1 MSNDTSDKN
10 NTYSS
15 TNEAV
20 RSLPK
25 HLLQFAVDQRYDE
38 YTPVDHAVWRFI
50 MRQNMFFLREY
61 AHKVYFQG
69 LLDTGISFE
78 RIPRIEE
85 MNDILGK
92 IGWGAVAVDGFIPP
106 AAFMEFQAY
115 KVLVIACDMRQIHH
129 IEYTPAPDI
138 VHEAAGHAP
147 IIVDREY
154 SNYLQR
160 FGEIGAKAMQSR
172 KDFELYEAIRHLS
185 ILKELPNS
193 DPKEVEEA
201 TKEVEHRFANLGDP
215 SEMARL
221 SRLHWWTVEYGL
233 IGTLENPKIY
243 GAGLLSSIG
252 ESVSCLES
260 NVKKI
265 PYSIDA
271 QNQAFDITTKQ
282 PQLFV
287 CRDFGH
293 LRDVLEQFAD
303 TMAFRRGGLEGINK
317 AIECSR
323 VATAEYSSGLQVTGV
338 FTEALTDTGE
348 TITTT
353 SHFNPQSAV
362 RNPQL
367 VYLRTTGPTALA
379 FSDKQLDGH
388 GKGRHQDGFGSP
400 VGRWKG
406 TTVAPENLSDDQLRS
421 IGIAE
426 GRKAKIEFESGIEVT
441 GKVEKLL
448 RQNGKL
454 ILITFSH
461 CTAKYGDTVLF
472 DPAWGEYDMAVGEK
486 VVSVFNGPAD
496 KDAYLEV
503 ALVPKER
510 MIKVPSDTKRKKLEN
525 LYQQVRDI
533 RENKKGYER
542 LGEIWE
548 TQQAEHPNDWLLSME
563 IFELLDDTEQ
573 QPELKER
580 VMAFLNKIATAD
592 RDKQTLVQWGFRLVK
607 YHKLPEYRAIRE
619 KAATSHS
626 G

>member
-1 MSNDTSDKN
+1 MSNN
-10 NTYSS
+10 AYSL
-15 TNEAV
+15 TNAAV

-50 MRQNMFFLREY
+50 MRQNIFFLREY

-160 FGEIGAKAMQSR
+160 FGEVGAKAMQTR

-201 TKEVEHRFANLGDP
+201 TKEVERRFANLGEP
-215 SEMARL
+215 SEMALL

-233 IGTLENPKIY
+233 IGALENPKIY

-252 ESVSCLES
+252 ESVSCLEP

-271 QNQAFDITTKQ
+271 KNQAFDITTRQ

-287 CRDFGH
+287 CRDFQH
-293 LRDVLEQFAD
+293 LRDVLEEFAN
-303 TMAFRRGGLEGINK
+303 TMAYRVGGLEGISK
-317 AIECSR
+317 AIECQR
-323 VATAEYSSGLQVTGV
+323 VATCQYSSGLQVTGV
-338 FTEALTDTGE
+338 FSEALTDNGASVSAADSH
-348 TITTT
+348 TI
-353 SHFNPQSAV
+353 HQSLIT
-362 RNPQL
+362 NHTP
-367 VYLRTTGPTALA
+367 VYLRTAGPTALA
-379 FSDKQLDGH
+379 LASKQIPGQ
-388 GKGRHQDGFGSP
+388 GKDRHAEGFGSP
-400 VGRWKG
+400 IGRWRG
-406 TTVAPENLSDDQLRS
+406 TNVAPENLSDDQLRS

-426 GRKAKIEFESGIEVT
+426 GRKAKIDFDSGIIVT
-441 GKVEKLL
+441 GKVEKTQ
-448 RQNGKL
+448 RCDGKL
-454 ILITFSH
+454 CLITFSN
-461 CTAKYGDTVLF
+461 CSVKQGDQVLF

-486 VVSVFNGPAD
+486 IVSVFNGPAD
-496 KDAYLEV
+496 KDAFLEV

-510 MIKVPSDTKRKKLEN
+510 TIKAPSDAKRKKLEN

-533 RENKKGYER
+533 RENKKAYER

-548 TQQAEHPNDWLLSME
+548 TQQAEHPTDWLLSME
-563 IFELLDDTEQ
+563 IFELLDETEQ
-573 QPELKER
+573 QPELKEK
-580 VMAFLNKIATAD
+580 VAAFLRKIGSTNK
-592 RDKQTLVQWGFRLVK
+592 DKQTLVDWGFRLVK
-607 YHKLPEYRAIRE
+607 YHKLPEYRAIHER
-619 KAATSHS
+619 AAAH
-626 G
+626 